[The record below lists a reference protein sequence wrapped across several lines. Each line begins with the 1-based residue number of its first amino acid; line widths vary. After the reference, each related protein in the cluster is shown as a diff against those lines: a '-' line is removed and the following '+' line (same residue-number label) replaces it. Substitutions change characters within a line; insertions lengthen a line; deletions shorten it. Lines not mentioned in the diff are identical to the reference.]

1 MHEGGGS
8 LGEDEGGTLINTI
21 TDFNSDGSAFRNV
34 AHAGH
39 TFNMGGCMGCHG
51 NAQHGGLDF
60 SFILAG
66 GRDTTPDTAGTVEP
80 VLLNKVVRYLKK
92 TR

>member
-1 MHEGGGS
+1 
-8 LGEDEGGTLINTI
+8 
-21 TDFNSDGSAFRNV
+21 
-34 AHAGH
+34 
-39 TFNMGGCMGCHG
+39 MGCHG
-51 NAQHGGLDF
+51 NAQHGGADF

-92 TR
+92 TK